1 MKIILRKDF
10 ETLGHAGDLKEVKN
24 GYARNYLIPNGIA
37 YIANK
42 SNLKTFEEVKRQQSR
57 KTNKEIDAAKKIA
70 SKLEAEVMNISVKTG
85 EEDKVFGSVTSQM
98 IYDSLSEKGFDTV
111 EKRKI
116 ILNEPIKTI
125 GEHLVDIKLHKEVSA
140 KLKVNVVKEDTQELS
155 KESSKTSE
163 EKSDSK

>member
-1 MKIILRKDF
+1 
-10 ETLGHAGDLKEVKN
+10 
-24 GYARNYLIPNGIA
+24 
-37 YIANK
+37 
-42 SNLKTFEEVKRQQSR
+42 
-57 KTNKEIDAAKKIA
+57 
-70 SKLEAEVMNISVKTG
+70 MNISVKTG

-140 KLKVNVVKEDTQELS
+140 KLKVNVTKEETQES
-155 KESSKTSE
+155 PKESSETSE
-163 EKSDSK
+163 EKSDKK